1 MISMQ
6 NIKYGNRVFIV
17 VSTHKEIKVSNEL

>member
-6 NIKYGNRVFIV
+6 NIKYGNHAFIV
-17 VSTHKEIKVSNEL
+17 VSTHKEIQASNEL